1 MHFKEFNKSYLF
13 IDPTDEAVWRCY
25 EKQYEKT
32 IAIENESIKILF
44 DSPFTGDIK
53 LNNRNITVLNPT
65 KCIKTNLKDINTIT
79 DINIKV
85 NTANMNTANMNVELN
100 SQKYSLNRISVSLI
114 NEVLVLDPNCIHA
127 LKLKMKYSTD
137 REEKRSI
144 LNKLKELDPMRQ
156 EYYKRMYN
164 TSKAYYELIKAQY

>member
-1 MHFKEFNKSYLF
+1 MVQINPDDYNSWNYLKRNLKSVKRHLELTQLAIQLNPKSYAAWHHRFYIFKENYEHKLCNILLNLDKRNFHCWNYCLKNGFENKLDLHNPSSMHFKEFNKSYLF

-79 DINIKV
+79 DINI
-85 NTANMNTANMNVELN
+85 
-100 SQKYSLNRISVSLI
+100 
-114 NEVLVLDPNCIHA
+114 
-127 LKLKMKYSTD
+127 
-137 REEKRSI
+137 
-144 LNKLKELDPMRQ
+144 
-156 EYYKRMYN
+156 
-164 TSKAYYELIKAQY
+164 